1 MVSAPLPLLA
11 ITNIS
16 GQLTQL
22 QTQIAGQPGMPVGDL
37 PTDLPIGK
45 ILDAIVT
52 PRDPL
57 NPQSPVNRPGAGG
70 SETVRLSLPQGTIT
84 LKPPPQLQQFLQPNT
99 PVEVKL
105 ERTPQGLAARLV
117 SVASVPVEKL
127 MEATTS
133 KGTPPAIITPGEV
146 EIPLPTTTTALPY
159 NKLKPPVPL
168 DMPLPGGV
176 KPVLVAPAQ
185 LMEADA
191 PQQQAWQKF
200 VEQMPVMQASL
211 PAAATAQPRL
221 PAVLSPGMQLLM
233 RVFFVPAPTMPASS
247 SPAMATMPVQSGQTT
262 AMPTVQAPLP
272 GGAQPGMPAP
282 PAMAAPLMPSLPGMP
297 QSTLPTVPQ
306 LGTAA
311 ALPFAPAPGQATIS
325 PGMQPATQPAAVPGQ
340 VVATATPLPA
350 APVAAQS
357 GSPLPAANAV
367 PATTPA
373 MAAVPNPMTG
383 TASPAGMPPAPSF
396 AATPSLPPNLWP
408 VTPVA
413 TPSVAGTPVPTQA
426 AATAALPNSS
436 MATPVG
442 TWQTMPLPA
451 PPPGMGLAVEF
462 MPLPNAVSLQPSL
475 PLPQDG
481 NVRWPALQEAVQ
493 LLQKLE
499 SPVSNHFIQ
508 QRLPQIGAKLLP
520 ASLFFL
526 QALNGKGTDDWP
538 GEEVMKILQHSSPE
552 LATKLTRDVHTL
564 QQQWQQSADQPW
576 QSAMMPMWFQ
586 DEIEPVSMYFRKQSK
601 KAENGMEGHRFM
613 VDLNLSHFGPMQL
626 DGFYKQWAQGVELPN
641 TESSRKQFSL
651 TIRTQRP
658 LESDV
663 GEGIRHLFYTS
674 MEAMR
679 LQGNLSIRHDEPFVI
694 AESPPGGLFSVL
706 KAFSG

>member
-11 ITNIS
+11 ITNIG

-22 QTQIAGQPGMPVGDL
+22 QTQLAGLPGMPADL

-45 ILDAIVT
+45 ILDAIVA

-57 NPQSPVNRPGAGG
+57 NPQAPVKNSPAPGGDP
-70 SETVRLSLPQGTIT
+70 VRLTLPQGTIT
-84 LKPPPQLQQFLQPNT
+84 LKPPPQLQQFLQPST

-133 KGTPPAIITPGEV
+133 KGTPPAIITPGDGK
-146 EIPLPTTTTALPY
+146 IPLPTTTTALPY

-176 KPVLVAPAQ
+176 RPVLVAPAQ

-200 VEQMPVMQASL
+200 VEQANLMQPSL
-211 PAAATAQPRL
+211 PGAATTAQTRL
-221 PAVLSPGMQLLM
+221 PASLSPGMQLLM
-233 RVFFVPAPTMPASS
+233 RVFFVPAPGLPSTGSMPTQ
-247 SPAMATMPVQSGQTT
+247 PGQTV
-262 AMPTVQAPLP
+262 AMPGQVPLP
-272 GGAQPGMPAP
+272 VATPAVATPPGAPTASPT
-282 PAMAAPLMPSLPGMP
+282 PLMPSLPGMP
-297 QSTLPTVPQ
+297 TSTLPTIPPAGTPPQ
-306 LGTAA
+306 
-311 ALPFAPAPGQATIS
+311 GQATTPVFTQTPTIQAGVPV
-325 PGMQPATQPAAVPGQ
+325 PGGQPAPMPGQSAPVMPMPSMPGAAPLPMQAGSQAAIPTAASPSAPAVPGLM
-340 VVATATPLPA
+340 TAMPPSA
-350 APVAAQS
+350 NVAAH
-357 GSPLPAANAV
+357 
-367 PATTPA
+367 
-373 MAAVPNPMTG
+373 
-383 TASPAGMPPAPSF
+383 AS
-396 AATPSLPPNLWP
+396 AATPPLPPNLWP
-408 VTPVA
+408 AAPAAASVSPPVLSPMPSAAPTAAVMSMVTPV
-413 TPSVAGTPVPTQA
+413 G
-426 AATAALPNSS
+426 N
-436 MATPVG
+436 
-442 TWQTMPLPA
+442 WQTMPLPA

-462 MPLPNAVSLQPSL
+462 MPLPNMVAAQPGV
-475 PLPQDG
+475 PLPQEVHTG
-481 NVRWPALQEAVQ
+481 WPALQDAVQ

-499 SPVSNHFIQ
+499 SPASNHFIQ

-538 GEEVMKILQHSSPE
+538 GEEVMKILQHSNPE

-576 QSAMMPMWFQ
+576 QSAMMPMWFH
-586 DEIEPVSMYFRKQSK
+586 DEIEPVSLYFRKQSK
-601 KAENGMEGHRFM
+601 RSENGMEGHRFM

-626 DGFYKQWAQGVELPN
+626 DGFYKQWAQNVELPN

-658 LESDV
+658 LEGDV
-663 GEGIRHLFYTS
+663 SEGIRHLFYTS